1 MGLDMYLEKK
11 NLIDGCFSELCCW
24 RKANQIRQ
32 WFCDHLENGVENCTH
47 SLVTKEDIEE
57 LIDTCKIVLKEHS
70 LAASLLPTTSGF
82 FFGST
87 SYDEWY
93 FEELESLLIKA
104 DIGVKTVMD
113 FIDRLRKRVKHENIT
128 DTDKLKEVESK

>member
-11 NLIDGCFSELCCW
+11 NLIDGCFSELCYW

-47 SLVTKEDIEE
+47 SLVTKENIEE

-87 SYDEWY
+87 DYNEWY
-93 FEELESLLIKA
+93 FKELESTI
-104 DIGVKTVMD
+104 
-113 FIDRLRKRVKHENIT
+113 E
-128 DTDKLKEVESK
+128 KLEEALTLVDWDNEEVYYYEWW